1 MWRILQQDEPDDYVL
16 ATGETHSVRELVELA
31 FACTGRELVWQGT
44 GSNEAGVDGRSG
56 RELVRVDPRYF
67 RPTEVDLLQG
77 DPSKARERLGW
88 RHQISFADLVKEM
101 VAADL
106 IQVKQEGRNGLE

>member
-1 MWRILQQDEPDDYVL
+1 M
-16 ATGETHSVRELVELA
+16 T
-31 FACTGRELVWQGT
+31 
-44 GSNEAGVDGRSG
+44 
-56 RELVRVDPRYF
+56 RYF

-88 RHQISFADLVKEM
+88 RHQTSFADLVEEM